1 MYRHID
7 PPTTLD
13 SVVFSVASGM
23 VCGSIYAASL
33 FFLDLSMGMLGGLFG
48 LFGGLLLS
56 PMIVAALR
64 QGSVEY
70 AGWIALLPAM
80 GFSVLFGLIGLNPLL
95 SLVIV
100 ATLFAALCVLSSR
113 LHPATKPIDPF
124 TCENCGYDL
133 HGVND
138 ITCPEC
144 GRERIVMP
152 KGTSLPGASRR
163 LSQLTTEAHRAVQD
177 PDNLDVVV
185 TDEIEDQELPKPDDR
200 PTSEP
205 PKRSGS

>member
-1 MYRHID
+1 MYRHIEA
-7 PPTTLD
+7 PTTLD
-13 SVVFSVASGM
+13 SVAFSAASGM
-23 VCGSIYAASL
+23 VCGAIYAASL
-33 FFLDLSMGMLGGLFG
+33 FFLDLSMGMIGGFFG
-48 LFGGLLLS
+48 LAGGLLLS
-56 PMIVAALR
+56 PAIVTALR

-80 GFSVLFGLIGLNPLL
+80 VFSVLFGLVGLNPLL

-100 ATLFAALCVLSSR
+100 ATSFAALCLLSSR
-113 LHPATKPIDPF
+113 LYPATKPIDLY

-152 KGTSLPGASRR
+152 KKRPAP
-163 LSQLTTEAHRAVQD
+163 AVPDVQHENLQPPD
-177 PDNLDVVV
+177 PP
-185 TDEIEDQELPKPDDR
+185 Q
-200 PTSEP
+200 
-205 PKRSGS
+205 

>member
-1 MYRHID
+1 MYRQIE

-13 SVVFSVASGM
+13 SVAFSVASGM

-33 FFLDLSMGMLGGLFG
+33 FFLDLSMGMIGGFFG
-48 LFGGLLLS
+48 LLGGLLLS

-80 GFSVLFGLIGLNPLL
+80 VFSVLFGLVGLNPLL
-95 SLVIV
+95 ALVIV
-100 ATLFAALCVLSSR
+100 ATSFAALCVLSSH
-113 LHPATKPIDPF
+113 LFPATRPIDPF
-124 TCENCGYDL
+124 ICENCGYDL
-133 HGVND
+133 HGVKD

-152 KGTSLPGASRR
+152 KQRPVP
-163 LSQLTTEAHRAVQD
+163 AVPDVQPENLQPPD
-177 PDNLDVVV
+177 PP
-185 TDEIEDQELPKPDDR
+185 Q
-200 PTSEP
+200 
-205 PKRSGS
+205 